1 MKNAA
6 SCENQCEL
14 QNAVIIGISNAH
26 GGPDPTRPGPRPPEG
41 RDRQKSLPL
50 RERGRDSART
60 GRGRPGPA
68 RPPAR
73 RARDSEN
80 DRPEERS
87 PRGGPSRAGRFS
99 PPRGKPETPPLET
112 ALARGIDGRV
122 TRRARGRPPRRGPR
136 PPETEAPHRGATDSH
151 DARPPGGER
160 TGPSG
165 PGTDGHPREGT
176 ARLPDSARGNER
188 SGKTDRTEPRT
199 GTGPPSSRPAR
210 PGGDSPPPEVAGA
223 RLPPLA
229 RRPFR
234 ESAVRT
240 VTFRPQV
247 GREDPLD
254 LSISLS
260 GGKETN
266 QDSPSSGER
275 SGKSPA
281 PNPRAPAGAREVW
294 REEVRVPAEPRRRS
308 PLERG
313 CRSSGAGVRPMRARG
328 EAGAGPPGVGLFCNA
343 AQRRVVN
350 SIQG

>member
-1 MKNAA
+1 MAA
-6 SCENQCEL
+6 RTPR
-14 QNAVIIGISNAH
+14 
-26 GGPDPTRPGPRPPEG
+26 GPGLVRLRVET
-41 RDRQKSLPL
+41 DRNRSLS
-50 RERGRDSART
+50 ERGGA
-60 GRGRPGPA
+60 
-68 RPPAR
+68 
-73 RARDSEN
+73 
-80 DRPEERS
+80 
-87 PRGGPSRAGRFS
+87 
-99 PPRGKPETPPLET
+99 T
-112 ALARGIDGRV
+112 ALAPGGGGRGLPG
-122 TRRARGRPPRRGPR
+122 
-136 PPETEAPHRGATDSH
+136 
-151 DARPPGGER
+151 RPPGGRGTPRTTVPRNGRRAEGRVERAASPRRGGSPRPRRSRPRSPGESTESYTAGAREAAAARTEAAGDGGPAPRCHGFPRCASAGGRADGSERAGDGRAPARGDGPPAGLCPRER
-160 TGPSG
+160 TEREDGP
-165 PGTDGHPREGT
+165 
-176 ARLPDSARGNER
+176 
-188 SGKTDRTEPRT
+188 DRTEPRT

-240 VTFRPQV
+240 ATFRPQV

>member
-1 MKNAA
+1 MAGRL
-6 SCENQCEL
+6 EL
-14 QNAVIIGISNAH
+14 S
-26 GGPDPTRPGPRPPEG
+26 GPTHPRPPVV
-41 RDRQKSLPL
+41 LPPAGGPPP
-50 RERGRDSART
+50 RSASPGP
-60 GRGRPGPA
+60 GRGRSAEGRRLGGPNA
-68 RPPAR
+68 CGRRRRPPR
-73 RARDSEN
+73 REGRKRGGRAGSGTIR
-80 DRPEERS
+80 RRMEED
-87 PRGGPSRAGRFS
+87 PRGRVAEEGP
-99 PPRGKPETPPLET
+99 PPRQAAAADRAPAPKTG
-112 ALARGIDGRV
+112 
-122 TRRARGRPPRRGPR
+122 TRRARGRRAGPR
-136 PPETEAPHRGATDSH
+136 Q
-151 DARPPGGER
+151 
-160 TGPSG
+160 
-165 PGTDGHPREGT
+165 
-176 ARLPDSARGNER
+176 
-188 SGKTDRTEPRT
+188 
-199 GTGPPSSRPAR
+199 
-210 PGGDSPPPEVAGA
+210 GA
-223 RLPPLA
+223 RASEKPKANPT
-229 RRPFR
+229 
-234 ESAVRT
+234 EH
-240 VTFRPQV
+240 RPQV

>member
-1 MKNAA
+1 M
-6 SCENQCEL
+6 
-14 QNAVIIGISNAH
+14 
-26 GGPDPTRPGPRPPEG
+26 
-41 RDRQKSLPL
+41 
-50 RERGRDSART
+50 
-60 GRGRPGPA
+60 
-68 RPPAR
+68 
-73 RARDSEN
+73 
-80 DRPEERS
+80 
-87 PRGGPSRAGRFS
+87 
-99 PPRGKPETPPLET
+99 
-112 ALARGIDGRV
+112 
-122 TRRARGRPPRRGPR
+122 
-136 PPETEAPHRGATDSH
+136 
-151 DARPPGGER
+151 
-160 TGPSG
+160 
-165 PGTDGHPREGT
+165 
-176 ARLPDSARGNER
+176 
-188 SGKTDRTEPRT
+188 
-199 GTGPPSSRPAR
+199 
-210 PGGDSPPPEVAGA
+210 
-223 RLPPLA
+223 
-229 RRPFR
+229 
-234 ESAVRT
+234 
-240 VTFRPQV
+240 TFRPQV